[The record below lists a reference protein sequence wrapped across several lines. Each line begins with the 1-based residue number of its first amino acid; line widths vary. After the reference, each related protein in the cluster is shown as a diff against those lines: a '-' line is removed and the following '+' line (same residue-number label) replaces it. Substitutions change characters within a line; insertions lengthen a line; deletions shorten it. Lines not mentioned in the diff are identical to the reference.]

1 MDEMPCCPW
10 CLSPS
15 VIAHGK
21 AKSGWRRMRCKSC
34 GKTFSDTTET
44 IFQSRKMDD
53 EKIRRMVNLMIND
66 TKLKAIVDSVGM
78 STKTAYLWRMKVY
91 AAALE
96 MRKASMLSAKVW
108 IDEKLIP
115 VNDSQIYRFESGK
128 KPRGVSRNQVCI
140 ACAVDSSGNRY
151 AEVAGRGHISGA
163 QCVRTYGAHIKKGS
177 TVIHD
182 GIFSH
187 DRLMAFL
194 EANSF
199 VYKSVTKEAHAKL
212 QPVNSFIAEIEHFAR
227 VHTGIRTEYLD
238 SYCAWIA
245 FKSSINGKNIGQK
258 IDDLIRTCFRI
269 RTTFKQKHRY

>member
-1 MDEMPCCPW
+1 MPCCPW

-66 TKLKAIVDSVGM
+66 TKLKAIVDSV
-78 STKTAYLWRMKVY
+78 
-91 AAALE
+91 
-96 MRKASMLSAKVW
+96 
-108 IDEKLIP
+108 
-115 VNDSQIYRFESGK
+115 
-128 KPRGVSRNQVCI
+128 
-140 ACAVDSSGNRY
+140 
-151 AEVAGRGHISGA
+151 
-163 QCVRTYGAHIKKGS
+163 
-177 TVIHD
+177 